1 MDRITE
7 EGFPNCAQVDNCE
20 KLSVRKLQGKR
31 ADRGEGDNIKKCF
44 YENMTFCC
52 DGDERHIP

>member
-20 KLSVRKLQGKR
+20 TSVGKLQGKL

-44 YENMTFCC
+44 LREY
-52 DGDERHIP
+52 DLLL